1 MIAHSGARA
10 RRQHKS
16 AQREFLCNSAAEA
29 TAMSKGYVA
38 IRTDRQTDRHTDT
51 HTQTHISE
59 VTLQFPVTLF
69 GEDSTNL
76 LQGGKDFEGVL
87 STWI

>member
-29 TAMSKGYVA
+29 TAISKGYVA
-38 IRTDRQTDRHTDT
+38 IQTDRQTDRQTDIQTDT
-51 HTQTHISE
+51 HRHTYLKLPYNFLLPYLEKILQTCYKVAKISK
-59 VTLQFPVTLF
+59 VF
-69 GEDSTNL
+69 
-76 LQGGKDFEGVL
+76 
-87 STWI
+87 